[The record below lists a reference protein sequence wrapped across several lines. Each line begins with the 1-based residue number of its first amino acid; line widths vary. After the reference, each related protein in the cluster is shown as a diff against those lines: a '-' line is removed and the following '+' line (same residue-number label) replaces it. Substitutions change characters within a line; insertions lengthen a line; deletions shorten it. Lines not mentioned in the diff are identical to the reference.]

1 MRNNFKKKKISFK
14 PLVTLR
20 LQSQINHQD
29 MLDSSINK
37 DKSFLEKFDSTNK
50 KLNKRMLLLQSE
62 NQEFHKSF
70 SISKKHLK
78 YIDPFSD
85 IKELYYEKGYKI
97 PNLSESHNLF
107 NPTPLLMEEKDINT
121 YYKNN
126 ALFTL
131 SKDNNILQ
139 KTIFAAGKS
148 QKYLLNLKN
157 DILKIQN
164 QRKKMGKSAITH
176 LMRQKREKEDYY
188 NVKEEEKLE
197 KIKERGKFLKNKKEN
212 VELSAY
218 NKTIMSIMPEDK
230 TENQTLPS
238 PIKRNS
244 RKLLYNVIN
253 HFEDISPSN
262 NINNNED
269 TYSTDNSP
277 RSTRRTTFKYETR
290 KQIKKHL
297 TCRNSNLKIFFQKK
311 KLGESKTNSPVQEG
325 SLFLFE
331 NKYIKNFLNQK
342 NVDRSDLLEL
352 ERKVNLFE
360 LKFVVL
366 RKIIEKYCECTLDPE
381 ERLIMIDIL
390 NNKDPNGLIKL
401 IAKIKNNINKL
412 EIKGK
417 ILEEKKKDKKV
428 KKFYLVNK
436 TINQLDKKFIKNLYH
451 HANID

>member
-1 MRNNFKKKKISFK
+1 MVF
-14 PLVTLR
+14 
-20 LQSQINHQD
+20 
-29 MLDSSINK
+29 
-37 DKSFLEKFDSTNK
+37 FL
-50 KLNKRMLLLQSE
+50 
-62 NQEFHKSF
+62 
-70 SISKKHLK
+70 
-78 YIDPFSD
+78 
-85 IKELYYEKGYKI
+85 
-97 PNLSESHNLF
+97 
-107 NPTPLLMEEKDINT
+107 
-121 YYKNN
+121 
-126 ALFTL
+126 
-131 SKDNNILQ
+131 
-139 KTIFAAGKS
+139 GK
-148 QKYLLNLKN
+148 
-157 DILKIQN
+157 
-164 QRKKMGKSAITH
+164 M
-176 LMRQKREKEDYY
+176 
-188 NVKEEEKLE
+188 
-197 KIKERGKFLKNKKEN
+197 
-212 VELSAY
+212 
-218 NKTIMSIMPEDK
+218 KTIMSIMPEDK

-262 NINNNED
+262 NTNNNED

-311 KLGESKTNSPVQEG
+311 KFGESEKNSPVQEG

-412 EIKGK
+412 EI
-417 ILEEKKKDKKV
+417 LEEKKKDKKV